1 MTESMVESRAERK
14 GEKGDREPGYWQA
27 AGGRSTTP
35 CHRVTV
41 PTCPFCFCYPP
52 NTNRYPP
59 RTARGAVP
67 TLSIR
72 WDFVLGAGFV
82 AFAPSL
88 GPGRVIASGNV
99 RAGLLHEIL

>member
-59 RTARGAVP
+59 RTARSANPTNGWSPPLPASQRVP
-67 TLSIR
+67 Y
-72 WDFVLGAGFV
+72 
-82 AFAPSL
+82 
-88 GPGRVIASGNV
+88 
-99 RAGLLHEIL
+99 